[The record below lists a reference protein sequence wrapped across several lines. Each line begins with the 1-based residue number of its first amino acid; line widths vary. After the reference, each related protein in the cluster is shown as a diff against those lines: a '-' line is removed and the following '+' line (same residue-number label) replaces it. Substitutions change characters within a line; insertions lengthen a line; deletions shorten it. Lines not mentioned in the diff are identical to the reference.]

1 MAKISVIVPCY
12 NEEEALPLFYQ
23 ETTSI
28 LKCMDQVEYEI
39 IFIDDGSNDGTSSA
53 IKRLAKED
61 SCCRY
66 VIFSRNFGKEAAMYA
81 GLQAAVG
88 EYCVIMDADL
98 QHPPALLPEMY
109 RAVTQEGYD
118 CCGGKRMGREGDGLL
133 RTLFSRIFYRIGK
146 GLTRLEMQDG
156 YGDFRL
162 MKRCVVEA
170 ILQMGE
176 YNRYMKG
183 IFSFV
188 GFETKWI
195 PFENSERVC
204 GDSKWNFKSLLKYA
218 MEGILSF
225 STAPLKLPGLMGMVL
240 FIAGVLFLAVNLIQG
255 IWLPGAYT
263 GLDVVLTAVLLLG
276 SLQMGVLY
284 IMGAYISKDYMENK
298 SRPLYIVKEKR

>member
-12 NEEEALPLFYQ
+12 NEEEALPLFYK
-23 ETTSI
+23 ETTSV
-28 LKCMDQVEYEI
+28 LKSMEQIEYEI
-39 IFIDDGSNDGTSSA
+39 IFIDDGSKDKTAVIIRNLAENDSH
-53 IKRLAKED
+53 
-61 SCCRY
+61 CRY

-81 GLQAAVG
+81 GLQEAVG
-88 EYCVIMDADL
+88 DYCVIMDADL

-109 RAVTQEGYD
+109 RVVTEEGYH
-118 CCGGKRMGREGDGLL
+118 CCGGKRMGREGDGFL
-133 RTLFSRIFYRIGK
+133 RTLFSRTFYRIGK
-146 GLTRLEMQDG
+146 GLTKLEMQDG

-162 MKRCVVEA
+162 MKRPVVDA

-204 GDSKWNFKSLLKYA
+204 GDSKWNFKSLLNYA
-218 MEGILSF
+218 IEGILSF
-225 STAPLKLPGLMGMVL
+225 STAPLKLSGIMALLL
-240 FIAGVLFLAVNLIQG
+240 FMAGILLAVVNLIQG
-255 IWLPGAYT
+255 IWQPGAYT
-263 GLDVVLTAVLLLG
+263 GLEVVLTAVLLLG
-276 SLQMGVLY
+276 SLQMAVLY
-284 IMGAYISKDYMENK
+284 IMGAYISKDYIENK